1 MMNDT
6 SVHRLKVLD
15 IVLALVS
22 AALAASSSIAMTQPP
37 PAAYAQQP
45 ASQTFTAKLTG
56 KDDRTCSFTFRSRWT
71 WNIHSDWIFS
81 SSLAKSERKIVKA
94 PR

>member
-37 PAAYAQQP
+37 
-45 ASQTFTAKLTG
+45 SQTFTAKLTG
-56 KDDRTCSFTFRSRWT
+56 KDDRTCSFTFCSRWT